1 MRLYSIY
8 FVLFFNL
15 IVAQDSIAPKKWKFT
30 FQFDNRFS
38 SIDGTDI
45 TIFGAKAGLQY
56 KNLLRFGIGGSFIV
70 NPVAVDYFNKKTKT
84 TENDKINFW
93 YVSVFCDYIVYKSNR
108 WECFFTEQMGYG
120 TPNFTREVKRLKTDI
135 VSDVELSLYV
145 NEVSAQTN
153 YKITRW
159 VGIGAGFGYRNLLN
173 SNSVLK
179 STFNAPIYIVK
190 LVLYPETFLKRSQ
203 TKA

>member
-1 MRLYSIY
+1 MRYY
-8 FVLFFNL
+8 FIGFIFIFNFL
-15 IVAQDSIAPKKWKFT
+15 AAQDSVVSKKWKFT

-38 SIDGTDI
+38 SINGTDI

-56 KNLLRFGIGGSFIV
+56 ENLLRFGIGGSFIIS
-70 NPVAVDYFNKKTKT
+70 PVAVEYFNKRTKT

-93 YVSVFCDYIVYKSNR
+93 YGSVFVDYIIYKNSR
-108 WECFFTEQMGYG
+108 WECFVTEQIGYG
-120 TPNFTREVKRLKTDI
+120 TPNFTRETKRLKNDI
-135 VSDVELSLYV
+135 VSDVELSLFV
-145 NEVSAQTN
+145 NEVSGQAN
-153 YKITRW
+153 YKITNW
-159 VGIGAGFGYRNLLN
+159 IGLGAGFGYRHILN

-203 TKA
+203 TKT